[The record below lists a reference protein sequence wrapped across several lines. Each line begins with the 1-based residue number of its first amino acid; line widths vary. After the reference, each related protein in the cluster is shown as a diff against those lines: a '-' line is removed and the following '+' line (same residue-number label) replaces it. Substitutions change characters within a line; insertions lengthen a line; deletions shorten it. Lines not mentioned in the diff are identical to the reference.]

1 MDGIVNV
8 LKPAGMTSHDVVAR
22 LRKIYHTRKVGHT
35 GTLDPDAVGVLPV
48 CIGQATRLVEY
59 LTDKEKTYKTMLKFG
74 HETNTQD
81 ASGEITASTALPA
94 LSREAFC
101 AVTRQFVG
109 EIQQI
114 PPVYSAIKKDGQPL
128 YKLARQGLTVA
139 VEPRSVMIHEIN
151 VLLYNQEGA
160 MLEVRCGK
168 GTYIRTLCQDL
179 GRACGSSA
187 YMTYLMRTASGSFG
201 IDRAVTLAQLE
212 QSEHPE
218 QFLLD
223 MNSSLVDMPALTVTS
238 PAMQDRIQNGLE
250 QRIPGAA
257 EQPDGTIC
265 RALSQDGQLL
275 AIGCSKG
282 AYFQPNKVFKCGEQ
296 S

>member
-1 MDGIVNV
+1 M
-8 LKPAGMTSHDVVAR
+8 M
-22 LRKIYHTRKVGHT
+22 
-35 GTLDPDAVGVLPV
+35 
-48 CIGQATRLVEY
+48 
-59 LTDKEKTYKTMLKFG
+59 
-74 HETNTQD
+74 
-81 ASGEITASTALPA
+81 
-94 LSREAFC
+94 
-101 AVTRQFVG
+101 
-109 EIQQI
+109 
-114 PPVYSAIKKDGQPL
+114 
-128 YKLARQGLTVA
+128 
-139 VEPRSVMIHEIN
+139 
-151 VLLYNQEGA
+151 
-160 MLEVRCGK
+160 EVRCGK

-187 YMTYLMRTASGSFG
+187 YMTYLMRTASDSFG

-250 QRIPGAA
+250 QQYTRCSRAA
-257 EQPDGTIC
+257 GRHYL